1 MRSKGTRSVRDAI
14 AGALL
19 ASILAAPTA
28 AEPST
33 MEEKN
38 ADPQAQLETRARE
51 LLQHYDAAIR
61 PLEIELSLAWWR
73 ANTTGK
79 DEDFAAKEAA
89 QNRLDLALS
98 DAGRFA
104 DLKAIRERARAEPG
118 ALSKLAARGIEILYL
133 QALEKQVDPDL
144 LRKLSALSNSV
155 EKAFNVY
162 RARVDGRELADSEV
176 RRALKES
183 KDSAYRKAVWEGSKG
198 VGSLV
203 EAQLRELVKLRNE
216 SARKL
221 GFEDYHAMQLGLAEQ
236 SRDEVLRIFDELEA
250 LSREPFRKVKAEIDA
265 RIARELKIGV
275 ADLRP
280 WHYHDPFFQEAP
292 AVYDVDLDAA
302 YRDQDLLDLARRF
315 YQGIGLPVDDIL
327 ARSDLYERQGK
338 NPHAF
343 CTDIDRAGDV
353 RVLANVVPNEY
364 WMGTLLHELGHG
376 VYSSKNIP
384 AELPYVLRTEAHT
397 LATEAI
403 AMLFEKF
410 SKRAG
415 WLRALGVEVPDPAAF
430 DATGRKLERDRLLI
444 FAAWSQVMF
453 RFEAAMYQDPD
464 RDLSKLWWDLVER
477 YQEVR
482 RPEGRNAPDY
492 AAKIHVVTA
501 PAYYHNYLLGELFA
515 SQLHR
520 KIARD
525 VLGQDPRTA
534 IYNGR
539 PEVGAFLKE
548 RVFAPGR
555 SLAWGELVR
564 HATGEDL
571 NPKAFAEAIAV
582 P

>member
-403 AMLFEKF
+403 AILFEKF